1 VSSVFEVDPD
11 SPGASAA
18 ALDAASEAVRDGGV
32 VVFPTETVYG
42 IAARPDDPRATSALF
57 EAKRRPRSLTLP
69 VLARA
74 TSDAWDMGQATA
86 AAAALARAFWP
97 GPLTMVVPRSAL
109 TRDWSLGDRAESIG
123 LRVPDHRLT
132 RSLLKRAGPLAATS
146 ANISGQHPL
155 SDPQDLLESF
165 GDAVTVYLVLAP
177 GLAAPAGGA
186 STVVDLTADEPRIL
200 REGPVGSGDI
210 MAALAGVQTPGSVRD
225 VTR

>member
-1 VSSVFEVDPD
+1 MSSVFEVDPD

-69 VLARA
+69 VLART
-74 TSDAWDMGQATA
+74 TSDAWQLGQATGPA
-86 AAAALARAFWP
+86 VALARAFWP
-97 GPLTMVVPRSAL
+97 GPLTVVVARSARA
-109 TRDWSLGDRAESIG
+109 RDWSLGDRAESIG

-132 RSLLKRAGPLAATS
+132 RSLLERAGPLAATS
-146 ANISGQHPL
+146 ANMSGHPPL
-155 SDPQDLLESF
+155 SDADDLLEAF
-165 GDAVTVYLVLAP
+165 GDAVDVYLVLAP
-177 GLAAPAGGA
+177 GLAAPAGVA
-186 STVVDLTADEPRIL
+186 STVVDLTAEQPRVL

-210 MAALAGVQTPGSVRD
+210 LAVLAGVQTLGSVPD

>member
-1 VSSVFEVDPD
+1 VSSVFEIDPER
-11 SPGASAA
+11 PGAAGA
-18 ALDAASEAVRDGGV
+18 ALVAASEAVRDGGV

-69 VLARA
+69 VLAQA
-74 TSDAWDMGQATA
+74 TSEAWDIGQPTGA
-86 AAAALARAFWP
+86 AVALARAFWP
-97 GPLTMVVPRSAL
+97 GPLTMVVARSARA
-109 TRDWSLGDRAESIG
+109 RDWSLGDRAESIG

-132 RSLLKRAGPLAATS
+132 RSLLERAGPLAATS
-146 ANISGQHPL
+146 ANISGHPPL
-155 SDPQDLLESF
+155 SDPQDLLDAF

-186 STVVDLTADEPRIL
+186 STVVDLTAGEPRVL

-210 MAALAGVQTPGSVRD
+210 LAVLAGVQSPGSVPD